1 MTKKNLAIHAI
12 HEGINPNSSSQALKI
27 SMPTYL
33 FIKEY
38 LNSESCFGQ
47 NLSNPSISKLGPSEL
62 YLKEPDRRL
71 GGASESE
78 LLLKVDL
85 VKPN

>member
-1 MTKKNLAIHAI
+1 MQITTSRGGLLQFIAQITIPLPGLGGTQSLA
-12 HEGINPNSSSQALKI
+12 L
-27 SMPTYL
+27 
-33 FIKEY
+33 
-38 LNSESCFGQ
+38 GQ

-62 YLKEPDRRL
+62 YLKKPDRRL